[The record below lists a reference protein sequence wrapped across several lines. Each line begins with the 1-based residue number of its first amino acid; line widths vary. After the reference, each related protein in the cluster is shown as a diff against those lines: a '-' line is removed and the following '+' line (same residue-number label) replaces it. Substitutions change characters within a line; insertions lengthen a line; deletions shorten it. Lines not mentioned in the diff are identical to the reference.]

1 MKARITIRSFG
12 RRAGQRKGP
21 ARRATHGISTNSAA
35 AAPAVTAPHH
45 LEMAGAHG
53 SLHRAPCDGALAFGA
68 VVIFA
73 WWLAALASG
82 PTYYRLFQDIVFS
95 PLGVVV
101 GFGLTWSMFQHMGS
115 GIRHFIMDSGEG
127 FDLVTS
133 RRMALATFA
142 FSAIATLAFW
152 AFILLGRG
160 Y

>member
-1 MKARITIRSFG
+1 MASRPIAPPPRPLSPHLTIRKW
-12 RRAGQRKGP
+12 RV
-21 ARRATHGISTNSAA
+21 HM
-35 AAPAVTAPHH
+35 AV
-45 LEMAGAHG
+45 
-53 SLHRAPCDGALAFGA
+53 SIVHRVTGHALAFGA

-142 FSAIATLAFW
+142 FSAISTLAFW